1 MAAMAETLIGL
12 PYGRPLT
19 ADDLESMPDDG
30 HRYELIDGTLLV
42 SPAPAWGHQSVQ
54 LGALRTL
61 GGSSARGL
69 RVSARLSRSGC
80 P

>member
-30 HRYELIDGTLLV
+30 HRYEFIDGRC
-42 SPAPAWGHQSVQ
+42 SPYWAP
-54 LGALRTL
+54 
-61 GGSSARGL
+61 
-69 RVSARLSRSGC
+69 SR
-80 P
+80 